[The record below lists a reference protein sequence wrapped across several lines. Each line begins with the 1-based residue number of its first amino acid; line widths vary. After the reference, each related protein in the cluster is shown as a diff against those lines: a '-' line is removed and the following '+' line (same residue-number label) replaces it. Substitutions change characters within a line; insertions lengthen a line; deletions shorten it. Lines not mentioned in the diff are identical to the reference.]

1 MHHHRKC
8 RYSPG
13 ISRVSYTC
21 DARDVVTYW
30 QCPPRPPP
38 RRRTRWTAHLGS
50 DGPATPACLLAS
62 SPPPHARW
70 TGRLVDWCPPL
81 SLSSATNTHHAA
93 SAWGGDE
100 GGHSTRA
107 VRALQWASQG
117 NNSTPSLA
125 LPLLVTPTPKP
136 SHKPSHKPSRVRQTK
151 FHPQLSQSAIV
162 GAEARHSWAMG
173 MVASPA
179 ASETPAVTS
188 PIPARCREVEDGE
201 APRPPSP
208 LAGAPSLVLDRGR
221 DPGMGARSIGW
232 RPKRSTTNPQE
243 VL

>member
-38 RRRTRWTAHLGS
+38 RRRTRWTAHLGN
-50 DGPATPACLLAS
+50 DGPATPACPLAS

-70 TGRLVDWCPPL
+70 IGRLVDWCPPL
-81 SLSSATNTHHAA
+81 SLSSATNTHHQRPH
-93 SAWGGDE
+93 GGGVE
-100 GGHSTRA
+100 GG
-107 VRALQWASQG
+107 
-117 NNSTPSLA
+117 NSTPSLA

-136 SHKPSHKPSRVRQTK
+136 SHKPSSVRKMQL
-151 FHPQLSQSAIV
+151 HPQLSQSAIV

-173 MVASPA
+173 MVA
-179 ASETPAVTS
+179 
-188 PIPARCREVEDGE
+188 
-201 APRPPSP
+201 
-208 LAGAPSLVLDRGR
+208 
-221 DPGMGARSIGW
+221 
-232 RPKRSTTNPQE
+232 
-243 VL
+243 